1 MEDKDIVD
9 LYWAREESAIR
20 ETEKKYGRYC
30 HYVASRILQSD
41 EDAEEVVNDTY
52 LRAWN
57 SIPPSR
63 PTQLKAYLAKIASRL
78 SLDRYDARSAE
89 KRGGGELP
97 LVLEELAECVPSG
110 EGEHLADEITLRDAV
125 NRFLWSLPVE
135 SRRIFVR
142 RYWYASS
149 VAEIA
154 REYGMKESAVGMLL
168 LRTRAKL
175 KHELNKEGI
184 LL

>member
-125 NRFLWSLPVE
+125 NRFLWSLPRE
-135 SRRIFVR
+135 TRRIFVR